1 MNDVTQILERI
12 EGGDTAAAEELLP
25 VVYAE
30 LRRLAAYRMGHEAP
44 GQTLQPTALVHE
56 AWLRLAGQNGRR
68 FRNRTHFFNAAG
80 EAMRRILIDR
90 ARRRNCARHGGSL
103 ERVEPDDL
111 LLVAP
116 ESDDR
121 LLAVHDALDQLAAED
136 PVKADVVKLRFF
148 VGLNDQEIAE
158 ALELSTR
165 TVERHWAYAKAW
177 LFRQLAV
184 ADPPNKNCVADQGSD
199 SR

>member
-1 MNDVTQILERI
+1 M
-12 EGGDTAAAEELLP
+12 
-25 VVYAE
+25 
-30 LRRLAAYRMGHEAP
+30 
-44 GQTLQPTALVHE
+44 
-56 AWLRLAGQNGRR
+56 
-68 FRNRTHFFNAAG
+68 
-80 EAMRRILIDR
+80 
-90 ARRRNCARHGGSL
+90 

-116 ESDDR
+116 ETDDR

-177 LFRQLAV
+177 LYQRLAGPD
-184 ADPPNKNCVADQGSD
+184 AAGL
-199 SR
+199 